1 MQTCMNAS
9 LSRSRF
15 VCNPHTTYAQAI
27 HSHANLIA
35 CGRVDGRVIVW
46 NGQTGFLKKELDN
59 VFWAM
64 DRNND
69 GSLSRDEVWTFLRDR
84 EGYDEHDFDLFWK
97 SCDVDASGEISK
109 TEFNLALGKRGTVAR
124 IDSETGKI
132 ITERLGSQLVFTK
145 FIKRLQ
151 NVILMVT
158 ADGWAMFTNWRNGQL
173 LFLMNVNPGEHV
185 ETEIIGEN
193 SSNQNLVTCCAMDE
207 KESKLI
213 VGTSCGYTKM
223 WDVSNVGDKLEA
235 KDGFAKM
242 LGSFKSDHYDEVTA
256 VSFIQEHSIVLV
268 CGSSNDGKT
277 LPSVTVWD
285 MVGTRLGQLGGEE
298 GWALDPSE
306 QDQMFQKLKAAAASK
321 RMSESPTRMKK
332 SEIPEDALIGD
343 PDFVKFLS
351 NQAREQEAIAGKKT
365 LRDTQLVK
373 ESGLL
378 KGSIISILNRNH
390 FKLKA
395 FAARELHLRLGRAK
409 LFLQTRMPESLE
421 LHARTLKDL
430 EDAWSKELAAYSLSA
445 FTHPIE
451 IPSGLS
457 IEEKAV
463 MKALDNEDRARLLV
477 KQFVLEHKSTH
488 FMLPPS
494 DDLTEQVFQYVLSQ
508 SQAAGATAS
517 EARKSSLWA
526 SAITKLPENSQAPWI
541 HRSIIR
547 SFLTAEVMNVHI
559 VQGGADVND
568 MVADEESLPLE
579 VQTRVFRSQ
588 YGSDPCW
595 QPTDSREITKRTFR
609 VAGEV
614 QTILGRKDILASNK
628 RDWVSRFAESGPGN
642 IPIQQVVGAQSE
654 ASKTVMLGSEIGAV
668 HHHLLGPIS
677 LRRCTARGPTGV
689 AELEQ
694 SMPYPGDPAPDTA
707 KWRDVYMHQLCQP
720 FQLEP
725 ASIIRES
732 IHFEDIRDK
741 SALEET
747 EDNAEVA
754 NVDSNPLG

>member
-1 MQTCMNAS
+1 M
-9 LSRSRF
+9 
-15 VCNPHTTYAQAI
+15 
-27 HSHANLIA
+27 
-35 CGRVDGRVIVW
+35 DGRVIIW

-64 DRNND
+64 DANND

-97 SCDVDASGEISK
+97 TCDVDASGEISK
-109 TEFNLALGKRGTVAR
+109 IEFNLALSKRGTVAR

-132 ITERLGSQLVFTK
+132 LTERLGSHLVFTK

-151 NVILMVT
+151 HVILMVT
-158 ADGWAMFTNWRNGQL
+158 ADGWAMFTNWRNGKL
-173 LFLMNVNPGEHV
+173 LFLMNVNSEQHV
-185 ETEIIGEN
+185 ETGILDEKEAL
-193 SSNQNLVTCCAMDE
+193 QNLVTCCAIDE
-207 KESKLI
+207 NESKLI
-213 VGTSCGYTKM
+213 VGTSCGFTKM
-223 WDVSNVGDKLEA
+223 WDVSHVGDRSETT
-235 KDGFAKM
+235 DMFANM

-256 VSFIQEHSIVLV
+256 VSFVQEHSIVLV

-285 MVGTRLGQLGGEE
+285 MGGTRLGELGGQE
-298 GWALDPSE
+298 GWALNVSE
-306 QDQMFQKLKAAAASK
+306 QEQMLKKLKNAAHFK
-321 RMSESPTRMKK
+321 HLSESSTNILEGR
-332 SEIPEDALIGD
+332 IPEDALIGD
-343 PDFVKFLS
+343 PDLVKILA
-351 NQAREQEAIAGKKT
+351 NQAREQEALTRTKT
-365 LRDTQLVK
+365 TRFRDTPLVK
-373 ESGLL
+373 ESGML
-378 KGSIISILNRNH
+378 KGSIVSILNRNH

-395 FAARELHLRLGRAK
+395 FAARELQLRLGRAK

-421 LHARTLKDL
+421 LNARTLKDL
-430 EDAWSKELAAYSLSA
+430 EDTWTKELAAYSLSA

-457 IEEKAV
+457 KEEKAV

-477 KQFVLEHKSTH
+477 KQFVLEHKGTH

-508 SQAAGATAS
+508 SQAVGGTAS

-559 VQGGADVND
+559 VQGGANVND
-568 MVADEESLPLE
+568 IVADEESLPLE

-588 YGSDPCW
+588 YGLDPCW
-595 QPTDSREITKRTFR
+595 QPTDSRETTKRTFQ

-614 QTILGRKDILASNK
+614 RTILGRKDILASNK
-628 RDWVSRFAESGPGN
+628 RDWVSRFAESGPVN
-642 IPIQQVVGAQSE
+642 TEIQRVVGAQPE
-654 ASKTVMLGSEIGAV
+654 ASKTVMLGSEVGSV
-668 HHHLLGPIS
+668 RHHLLGPIS

-689 AELEQ
+689 ADLER

-732 IHFEDIRDK
+732 INFEESSIRDK
-741 SALEET
+741 SAFEET

-754 NVDSNPLG
+754 SVDSNLLG